1 MEKRRSGEG
10 CEDACRN
17 VSAKLGNK
25 IGEADTFIA
34 AMERGRVVFSKDLID
49 RLSIALRAAG
59 LLGHGTVLG
68 VGQR

>member
-1 MEKRRSGEG
+1 MRVAMSQSE
-10 CEDACRN
+10 
-17 VSAKLGNK
+17 LGNK

-68 VGQR
+68 VRLR